1 MTQML
6 IVDEKAPDFYVNN
19 GSFPFVDPSTGVR
32 FEPEVQ
38 VKVLRS
44 SWMAGQPVI
53 KKVEPEKPSK
63 ADK

>member
-38 VKVLRS
+38 VKVKQS
-44 SWMAGQPVI
+44 DWMKGQPCI
-53 KKVEPEKPSK
+53 QKVEKPSK
-63 ADK
+63 